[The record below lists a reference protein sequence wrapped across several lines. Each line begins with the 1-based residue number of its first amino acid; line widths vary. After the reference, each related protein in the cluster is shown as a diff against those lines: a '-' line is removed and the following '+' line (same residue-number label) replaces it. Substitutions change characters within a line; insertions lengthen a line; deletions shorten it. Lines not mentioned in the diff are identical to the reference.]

1 MYHRRLLYL
10 LLILVPVCCRDED
23 PACLRYA
30 PQIFFINYTQNFFG
44 LSKFRH
50 SSSNCFIRYVGFFY
64 LHCIKFSSSNSQ
76 WRSIHAILRGVT
88 HKIVDSNN
96 LLCLKTQA
104 KFKSFLI
111 VCFLQSLWRRANAR
125 NVSFFYSLRWPIYVF
140 NPVVNNKLPAPQKVT
155 GS

>member
-1 MYHRRLLYL
+1 MK
-10 LLILVPVCCRDED
+10 IPPV
-23 PACLRYA
+23 YA
-30 PQIFFINYTQNFFG
+30 MHHKSFLSIIHKNFFG

-50 SSSNCFIRYVGFFY
+50 SGSNCFIRYVGFY
-64 LHCIKFSSSNSQ
+64 LHCINVSSSNSQ
-76 WRSIHAILRGVT
+76 WRSIHAILRGNT

-104 KFKSFLI
+104 I
-111 VCFLQSLWRRANAR
+111 VQEFSDCLLSPIALTKGYAR

>member
-1 MYHRRLLYL
+1 MKIPPVYAMHHKSFLSIIHKTFLVYQNLGIVVQIALLGTC
-10 LLILVPVCCRDED
+10 V
-23 PACLRYA
+23 
-30 PQIFFINYTQNFFG
+30 
-44 LSKFRH
+44 
-50 SSSNCFIRYVGFFY
+50 FY
-64 LHCIKFSSSNSQ
+64 LHCINVSSSNSQ

-140 NPVVNNKLPAPQKVT
+140 NPVVNTKLPAPQKVT